1 MPWTISVL
9 LLSLPSLIF
18 MILHALYASGT
29 LPEFL
34 DLVVAWIVALTG
46 IFGAVMTLA
55 ACLVSVLATFQKEVP
70 RTAKVAMWAFVSLSL
85 LGCLYLSRV
94 PP

>member
-18 MILHALYASGT
+18 MTLHALYAPGT
-29 LPEFL
+29 LPDFL
-34 DLVVAWIVALTG
+34 DLVVAWTVTLTG
-46 IFGAVMTLA
+46 IVGTVLTLG

-70 RTAKVAMWAFVSLSL
+70 RAAKVTMWAFVSLSL
-85 LGCLYLSRV
+85 LACLYLSRV